1 MSNLTKILLEKA
13 VKTVKRKVFEESQLI
28 LEPEVVFAERLAKWC
43 EAKRKKKDELG
54 LSNDY
59 VAEKTKVSQATI
71 GRIMSGSM
79 DKDIRWS
86 TVIAVDRLL
95 PTEKPPA
102 VSIDLASLVA
112 AFEAE
117 AARIREDAAREIAL
131 YKDKIA
137 ALEAQAAEMKALI
150 TMRGEIINKLIDKID

>member
-1 MSNLTKILLEKA
+1 M
-13 VKTVKRKVFEESQLI
+13 KRKVFEETQLI

-54 LSNDY
+54 LSNDQ

-71 GRIMSGSM
+71 GRIMAGNM

-86 TVIAVDRLL
+86 TVIALDRLL
-95 PTEKPPA
+95 PSPGKDAPGIPP
-102 VSIDLASLVA
+102 DVA
-112 AFEAE
+112 QMIKAFEVE
-117 AARIREDAAREIAL
+117 AAQIREDAAREISL

-137 ALEAQAAEMKALI
+137 ALEAQAVEMKALI
-150 TMRGEIINKLIDKID
+150 ATRGDFIKKLIDKID

>member
-1 MSNLTKILLEKA
+1 M
-13 VKTVKRKVFEESQLI
+13 KRKVFEESQLTT
-28 LEPEVVFAERLAKWC
+28 EPEVAFADRLSRWC

-95 PTEKPPA
+95 PTEKPA
-102 VSIDLASLVA
+102 TASVDLTSLVA

-117 AARIREDAAREIAL
+117 AAQIREDAAREIAL
-131 YKDKIA
+131 YKDDIA
-137 ALEAQAAEMKALI
+137 KLEALVKK
-150 TMRGEIINKLIDKID
+150 RGEYIDRLIDKIN